1 MAVTM
6 RANIV
11 GRRGRGR
18 IYLPA
23 LSQSIITSNAIIAS
37 SAANTIRASFKTL
50 IDDLQNM
57 PGFTTYLPIVSVMSA
72 GASVAVRP
80 VEVRTGSRIDTVK
93 SRRAQVDETYTS
105 TAL

>member
-1 MAVTM
+1 MAVTL

-11 GRRGRGR
+11 GRTGRGR

-23 LSQSIITSNAIIAS
+23 LSATLVASNGLIVS
-37 SAANTIRASFKTL
+37 GSADTIRAAFKTL
-50 IDDLQNM
+50 IDNLQNVA
-57 PGFTTYLPIVSVMSA
+57 GFSTYLPIVVVTSA
-72 GASVAVRP
+72 GAATAVRP

-93 SRRAQVDETYTS
+93 SRRQQVDETYTS